1 MLQRTHLH
9 YRNLPLLLL
18 QAREALMQHWRP
30 ALREH
35 GLSDQQWR
43 VLRVLRE
50 QSDGLETGRLAEQAF
65 ILGPSLTGILARMQR
80 DGLVTRERS
89 GEDARRSVVRATG
102 QGRALAD
109 ALSGSIAA
117 QYEDLAQHLGAEP
130 LEQLYGLLDGLL
142 ALPAHA
148 VALEESIEE

>member
-1 MLQRTHLH
+1 MSEPTPFIH
-9 YRNLPLLLL
+9 RNLPRLLLE
-18 QAREALMQHWRP
+18 AREAVMQHTRP
-30 ALREH
+30 SLRQH

-80 DGLVTRERS
+80 AGLVTRERS
-89 GEDARRSVVRATG
+89 GEDARRSVVRATR

-130 LEQLYGLLDGLL
+130 LQQLYRLLDGLL

-148 VALEESIEE
+148 VELQKSVEE